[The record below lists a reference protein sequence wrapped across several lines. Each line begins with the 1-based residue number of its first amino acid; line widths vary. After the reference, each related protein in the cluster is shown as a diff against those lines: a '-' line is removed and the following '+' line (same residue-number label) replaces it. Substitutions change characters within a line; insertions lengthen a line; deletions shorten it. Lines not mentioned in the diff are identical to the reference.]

1 MSESCFTWRD
11 VFWVTHLLQMAGILL
26 SLRLTSTSCVYI
38 FPLYVY
44 ILGMDPE
51 HGQEE
56 ATGCHPLPLHSGLG
70 DGSHLWLYLNN
81 AVINATAQDFRS
93 PMTAAAIAEGYEG
106 LSNHMTT
113 SSHEPKPTTQSAVCI
128 CRTKQ
133 AKDTSRMI

>member
-51 HGQEE
+51 HGHEE

-70 DGSHLWLYLNN
+70 DGSHLWLVFLLLTVDFSSDTGSGLQSYKILQSP
-81 AVINATAQDFRS
+81 TAS
-93 PMTAAAIAEGYEG
+93 L
-106 LSNHMTT
+106 LS
-113 SSHEPKPTTQSAVCI
+113 S
-128 CRTKQ
+128 
-133 AKDTSRMI
+133 